1 MGGSTYVS
9 PTADSFVCRLMSLVA
24 TCSAEPGCWDCSSS
38 VDATNRSSGNRH
50 IEPIGQILRPWLDV
64 LELGDDVTRDKDP
77 FAHIA
82 IGTNA
87 FESSIRA
94 LRGVAHDLGASGA
107 LEVVYLPENDG

>member
-1 MGGSTYVS
+1 
-9 PTADSFVCRLMSLVA
+9 MSLVA

-82 IGTNA
+82 M
-87 FESSIRA
+87 IRMPLS
-94 LRGVAHDLGASGA
+94 LRSARFAASRTISVRPGA
-107 LEVVYLPENDG
+107 